1 MQFRNPFTFL
11 KLISTYKK
19 GDVKSDLIA
28 GCSTG
33 MILIPQA
40 MAYAVI
46 AGIPVQYGLYAA
58 LIAPLVYL
66 FFGTSTKLVLGPAA
80 LDSML
85 LASSLA
91 LLTAGFTTDQY
102 MNYVFS
108 TVLMTGVFQL
118 LFSIL
123 RLGFI
128 SNFFSKP
135 LLSGFTTAAAILITF
150 SQLKNVL
157 GIGLTKTP
165 FFHEF
170 VIDLFYKIKF
180 TDFPSLLLGSGTL
193 VLLFFLKKK
202 GFSKIS
208 VPLMV
213 TLAIVMSYFIDLSNY
228 NVDLIGNIPQ
238 GLPFFFPFDFAEV
251 RFFDIIAPSLLLA
264 IIGFTISMSISK
276 STEEN
281 PSIVNSN
288 QELFAIGMA
297 NSVSTLF
304 GGYQASSSF
313 SRTAINKAAGAV
325 SRFSNMF
332 SSVMIVLVL
341 LFFTEVFELLPL
353 PVLSA
358 VIISAMPGLM
368 RFIDFKITYQL
379 DRKEFAVLAI
389 TFLTT
394 LELGVIYGLGI
405 GVLVSGGVFL
415 FSTLQP
421 HIAIL
426 GRIGGTEIFKNINR
440 FEEATEKEG
449 QLILRID
456 GAIYFA
462 NVRYILGSIKQII
475 KTKSKLKHIIIHA
488 VAISYVDITGFSELE
503 EFIMLYRKKGIKV
516 YLCTVQGPL
525 RDMLYLKGFN
535 QQLGGEALFLDLL
548 DAVNFIEHGVSQLEK
563 NWLAN
568 QFDTR

>member
-157 GIGLTKTP
+157 GIGLIKTP